1 VVEGVNYVSD
11 SDTPS
16 RQLENVLTNTEVL
29 NFGISGYFTL
39 AEVELLETRGLAFD
53 PDEVIVVFTGNDFQ
67 NVVPEHTVASGVENR
82 PRWAKK
88 FFVRSAVFRLAC
100 LKLNWFAFGE
110 EQDPVEGNR
119 LAIGENNVVDAFER
133 LRVAANKHEFQ
144 VTIAIWPSF
153 TAEKIE
159 DFENERRIRLLVERL
174 ADMHGLPSL
183 RLGRAFRSH
192 YDEVAPTQNPVTF
205 YTVHADGM
213 HPNQTAAKVAAQALK
228 NYLNSGRGSEPP
240 YTLGK
245 VDVRAME
252 EARIRGGQDDVPEDM
267 TFEQRTF
274 LSLRYQGRAE
284 DSEN

>member
-1 VVEGVNYVSD
+1 
-11 SDTPS
+11 
-16 RQLENVLTNTEVL
+16 
-29 NFGISGYFTL
+29 
-39 AEVELLETRGLAFD
+39 
-53 PDEVIVVFTGNDFQ
+53 
-67 NVVPEHTVASGVENR
+67 
-82 PRWAKK
+82 
-88 FFVRSAVFRLAC
+88 
-100 LKLNWFAFGE
+100 
-110 EQDPVEGNR
+110 
-119 LAIGENNVVDAFER
+119 
-133 LRVAANKHEFQ
+133 
-144 VTIAIWPSF
+144 
-153 TAEKIE
+153 
-159 DFENERRIRLLVERL
+159 
-174 ADMHGLPSL
+174 
-183 RLGRAFRSH
+183 
-192 YDEVAPTQNPVTF
+192 F